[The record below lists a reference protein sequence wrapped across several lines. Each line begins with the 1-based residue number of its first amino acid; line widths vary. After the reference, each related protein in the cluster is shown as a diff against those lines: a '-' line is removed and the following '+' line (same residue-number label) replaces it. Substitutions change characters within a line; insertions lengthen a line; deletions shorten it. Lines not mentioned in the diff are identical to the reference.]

1 MSNHRAHIQIIG
13 DILHSIAKETMRSR
27 TLVEVMRE
35 TNIAHSRLTS
45 ILDTLVER
53 NLVETYSA
61 DGSHRY
67 RITENGKAYLEEY
80 DLFCKSVSNLGLI
93 V

>member
-1 MSNHRAHIQIIG
+1 MSNHRTHIQIIG
-13 DILHSIAKETMRSR
+13 DILHSVSKETMRSR
-27 TLVEVMRE
+27 TLGEVMRE

-61 DGSHRY
+61 DESQRY

-80 DLFCKSVSNLGLI
+80 DIFCKSVSKLGLI
-93 V
+93 I